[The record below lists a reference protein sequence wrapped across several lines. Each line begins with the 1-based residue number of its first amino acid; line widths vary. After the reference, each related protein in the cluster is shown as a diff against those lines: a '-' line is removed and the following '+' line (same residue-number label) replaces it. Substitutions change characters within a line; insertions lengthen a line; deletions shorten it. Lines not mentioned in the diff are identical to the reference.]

1 LQTTVNDSPVI
12 VNTAVVS
19 SLSKPDVIR
28 VLHVDDD
35 AAILEIS
42 KIVLMDMDN
51 FEIDQVLC
59 VDEAL
64 KKLETGNYD
73 VVISDYE
80 MPQKNGLQFLK
91 ELKEQKYEIPFIL
104 FTGKGREEIAIQALN
119 IGANGYFNKQGSPE
133 TVYGELAHGIRL
145 TVENN
150 RAKQAL
156 RESESKFKAYIEN
169 SPVAIFVAN
178 AEANYE
184 YANDAA
190 SNLLG
195 YSKEELLKMSI
206 PQIVYQL
213 APKSKLESFEKTKE
227 TGHAFIEVALRSKC
241 GNPVYVKINSIKLP
255 DGKLLAYCENI
266 TEQKKAE
273 EDLRQK
279 YEVLERVGESV
290 SAGLAI
296 ISKDYDVIWANKTLM
311 ALGVASDKKCFQTF
325 NDLDEVCPDC
335 GVKKVFEENKPID
348 IHEFKGVDPHG
359 DVTWIELRV
368 TPLKDKNENVTACLE
383 LAIPITERKKIE
395 DQLKKNEKHLREVIS
410 NAPIGIATSDSDM
423 YFLTANMKF
432 CNILGYSEDEL
443 RKLTFKD
450 ITVSGDV
457 QESILNMEKL
467 CSGQIDFFSQEKQYL
482 RKDGVTIDGRVTVS
496 AIRDKEGKPTLFIAQ
511 MEDITERKKTQQM
524 LVRSERKLREYS
536 VHLKDM
542 VDLRTI
548 QLKDANERLVKSER
562 FAAIG
567 ELAGMV
573 GHDLRNPLA
582 GIKNATY
589 FLKKKGSALSEEQ
602 TRSMLETI
610 EKGIDHSDKII
621 NDLLEYAG
629 EIHLKPYVVS
639 AYSVLENIL
648 SIIRVPKA
656 VKIINEIPNNLNIR
670 VDQNKVE
677 RVFIN
682 LIKNAID
689 AMPNGGIITIK
700 CKQTK
705 DNAEISFADTG
716 TGIPDDVLP
725 KLFNPLF
732 TTKAQGMGFGLAI
745 CKRVVEAHGGAITVE
760 TVIGKGTTFKVTLP
774 IETKTGEALKSLG

>member
-1 LQTTVNDSPVI
+1 MI
-12 VNTAVVS
+12 VNTSTVS
-19 SLSKPDVIR
+19 SLTKPDVIHA
-28 VLHVDDD
+28 LQ
-35 AAILEIS
+35 EI
-42 KIVLMDMDN
+42 
-51 FEIDQVLC
+51 
-59 VDEAL
+59 
-64 KKLETGNYD
+64 
-73 VVISDYE
+73 
-80 MPQKNGLQFLK
+80 
-91 ELKEQKYEIPFIL
+91 
-104 FTGKGREEIAIQALN
+104 
-119 IGANGYFNKQGSPE
+119 
-133 TVYGELAHGIRL
+133 
-145 TVENN
+145 
-150 RAKQAL
+150 
-156 RESESKFKAYIEN
+156 ESKFKAYVEN

-178 AEANYE
+178 AEAKYE
-184 YANDAA
+184 YVNNAA
-190 SNLLG
+190 SKLLG
-195 YSKEELLKMSI
+195 YSKDELLKMSI
-206 PQIVYQL
+206 HQIVYQL
-213 APKSKLESFEKTKE
+213 EPNSRLVSFEKTKE
-227 TGHAFIEVALRSKC
+227 TGHANVEVALKSKD

-255 DGKLLAYCENI
+255 DGKLLAYCQNV
-266 TEQKKAE
+266 TDQKKAE

-290 SAGLAI
+290 GAGLAI
-296 ISKDYDVIWANKTLM
+296 IGKDFDVLWANKTLK

-325 NDLDEVCPDC
+325 NNLESVCPDC
-335 GVKKVFEENKPID
+335 GVKRVFEENKPID
-348 IHEFKGVDPHG
+348 IHEFKTVNPNG
-359 DVTWIELRV
+359 DVMWIELRV
-368 TPLKDKNENVTACLE
+368 TPLKNENGEVTACLE
-383 LAIPITERKKIE
+383 LAVPITERKKIE
-395 DQLKKNEKHLREVIS
+395 DQLKKNEKHLREIIS

-450 ITVSGDV
+450 ITVSDDV

-467 CSGQIDFFSQEKQYL
+467 CSGEIDFFSQEKQYI
-482 RKDGVTIDGRVTVS
+482 RKDNVTIDGRVTVS
-496 AIRDKEGKPTLFIAQ
+496 AIRDKSGKPTLFIAQ

-536 VHLKDM
+536 MHLKDM

-589 FLKKKGSALSEEQ
+589 FLKKKGSMLSEEQ
-602 TRSMLETI
+602 TRVMLENI

-629 EIHLKPYVVS
+629 EIHLKPYPVS
-639 AYSVLENIL
+639 AISVLENVLGFIK
-648 SIIRVPKA
+648 VPTT
-656 VKIINEIPNNLNIR
+656 VKIINEISSDLIIK
-670 VDQNKVE
+670 VDQNKIE

-689 AMPNGGIITIK
+689 AMPNGGSVTLRCKHIK
-700 CKQTK
+700 DKT
-705 DNAEISFADTG
+705 EISFADTG
-716 TGIPDDVLP
+716 TGIPDEVLP

-745 CKRVVEAHGGAITVE
+745 CKRVVEAHGGTITVE
-760 TVIGKGTTFKVTLP
+760 TARGKGTTFVVTLP
-774 IETKTGEALKSLG
+774 TEKKTSSDAENVKIDLFGCQTRERVSQ

>member
-1 LQTTVNDSPVI
+1 MLQTSVNDPRVI
-12 VNTAVVS
+12 QNIAVVS
-19 SLSKPDVIR
+19 SSLTEPRVIR

-35 AAILEIS
+35 ASLLEIS
-42 KIVLMDMDN
+42 KTILMDMDN
-51 FEIDQVLC
+51 FEIEHAIC

-64 KKLETGNYD
+64 KKLEKGNYD
-73 VVISDYE
+73 VVVSDYE

-91 ELKEQKYEIPFIL
+91 ELREQKYEVPFIL

-119 IGANGYFNKQGSPE
+119 LGANGYFNKQGSPE
-133 TVYGELAHGIRL
+133 TVYGELAHGIRFI
-145 TVENN
+145 VENS

-156 RESESKFKAYIEN
+156 QKSESKFKAYIEN

-184 YANDAA
+184 YVNNAA
-190 SNLLG
+190 CKLLG
-195 YSKEELLKMSI
+195 YSKEELLRMSI
-206 PQIVYQL
+206 PQIVY
-213 APKSKLESFEKTKE
+213 KLEPNSRLVSFEKTKE
-227 TGHAFIEVALRSKC
+227 TGYAFTEVALKSK
-241 GNPVYVKINSIKLP
+241 GGDPVYVKINSIKLP
-255 DGKLLAYCENI
+255 DGKLLAYCENT
-266 TEQKKAE
+266 TE
-273 EDLRQK
+273 
-279 YEVLERVGESV
+279 
-290 SAGLAI
+290 
-296 ISKDYDVIWANKTLM
+296 
-311 ALGVASDKKCFQTF
+311 
-325 NDLDEVCPDC
+325 
-335 GVKKVFEENKPID
+335 
-348 IHEFKGVDPHG
+348 H
-359 DVTWIELRV
+359 
-368 TPLKDKNENVTACLE
+368 
-383 LAIPITERKKIE
+383 KKID
-395 DQLKKNEKHLREVIS
+395 DQLKKNEKHLREIIS
-410 NAPIGIATSDSDM
+410 NAPIGIATSDSHM
-423 YFLTANMKF
+423 YFLSANVKF

-467 CSGQIDFFSQEKQYL
+467 CSGEIDFFSQEKQYI
-482 RKDGVTIDGRVTVS
+482 RKDNSIIDGRVTVS
-496 AIRDKEGKPTLFIAQ
+496 TIRDKVGKPTLFIAQ

-536 VHLKDM
+536 QHLKDM

-602 TRSMLETI
+602 TRAMLENI

-629 EIHLKPYVVS
+629 EIHLKPYSVP
-639 AYSVLENIL
+639 AYNILENIL
-648 SIIRVPKA
+648 CMIKVPEA

-689 AMPNGGIITIK
+689 AMPKGGTITIK

-705 DNAEISFADTG
+705 DSAEISFADTG
-716 TGIPDDVLP
+716 TGIPDEVLP

-745 CKRVVEAHGGAITVE
+745 CKRVVEAHGGTITVE
-760 TVIGKGTTFKVTLP
+760 TARGKGTTFKVTLP
-774 IETKTGEALKSLG
+774 IETKTGSGTEKTTIEQVSQ